1 MRSPLYRASA
11 VAGLGCAV
19 LLLVNVARRGGLLPE
34 TTFTHSIAPLAPL
47 AGLLAV
53 TGLYLLVRHRAGGL
67 GLLGYLLNAAGLAG
81 AFAIEYAL
89 HFVFPYLGPSA
100 TSGLL
105 AGGTGR
111 AFLITSIILLAG
123 VLTFGFAALRS
134 GSLPVVAVVLYMAGM
149 VPGSLRSAVPLPVY
163 LVGLAAAAIGI
174 AWMTAGLWSAA
185 DEAPSRAATLP
196 HGPTRLP

>member
-34 TTFTHSIAPLAPL
+34 TTLTHAIAPLAPL

-53 TGLYLLVRHRAGGL
+53 TGLYLLIRHRAGTAGL
-67 GLLGYLLNAAGLAG
+67 VGYLLNAAGLAG
-81 AFAIEYAL
+81 AFAIEYTL
-89 HFVFPYLGPSA
+89 HFVFPYLGQPA
-100 TSGLL
+100 IGGLL

-111 AFLITSIILLAG
+111 AFLVTSIILLAG

-134 GSLPVVAVVLYMAGM
+134 GALPVVAVALYLVGM
-149 VPGSLRSAVPLPVY
+149 IPGALRSAVPLPVY
-163 LVGLAAAAIGI
+163 LAGLAVAAIGI
-174 AWMTAGLWSAA
+174 AWMSVGLWSAA
-185 DEAPSRAATLP
+185 DDPAPARQS
-196 HGPTRLP
+196 H

>member
-1 MRSPLYRASA
+1 MRSSLYRASA

-34 TTFTHSIAPLAPL
+34 TAFTHSIAPLAPL

-53 TGLYLLVRHRAGGL
+53 TGLYLLIRHRAGGL
-67 GLLGYLLNAAGLAG
+67 GLAGFLLNAAGLAG
-81 AFAIEYAL
+81 AFAIEYSL
-89 HFVFPYLGPSA
+89 HFVFPYLGRSA
-100 TSGLL
+100 TGELL

-111 AFLITSIILLAG
+111 AFLVTSVILLAG
-123 VLTFGFAALRS
+123 VLTFGLAALRS

-163 LVGLAAAAIGI
+163 LAGLAAAAVGI
-174 AWMTAGLWSAA
+174 AWMTAGLWRAS
-185 DEAPSRAATLP
+185 DDAPVAT
-196 HGPTRLP
+196 T